1 MLHPDT
7 ELKYVSP
14 EIGYG
19 IFATALIPNGTITWV
34 KDELD
39 RIILKEDLK
48 NLTPSNLENLLKYS
62 YRNSLGDYVFCWD
75 LTRYV
80 NHSYRPN
87 SILTPL
93 GFEIAIRDI
102 LPGEEVTN
110 DYGTLNIIES
120 FECANGP
127 THERDLVCPDDLSR
141 YFAVWDAQI
150 SSSFPNISK
159 FPQPLNKFLTTQQ
172 TGDIDQILSGKMTM
186 PSVLTNLYKK

>member
-39 RIILKEDLK
+39 RIVPKEDLEK
-48 NLTPSNLENLLKYS
+48 LNPANLENLLKYS
-62 YRNSLGDYVFCWD
+62 YRNYRGDYVFCWD

-127 THERDLVCPDDLSR
+127 SHERDL
-141 YFAVWDAQI
+141 FALMI
-150 SSSFPNISK
+150 
-159 FPQPLNKFLTTQQ
+159 
-172 TGDIDQILSGKMTM
+172 
-186 PSVLTNLYKK
+186 

>member
-19 IFATALIPNGTITWV
+19 IFATALIPHGTITWV

-39 RIILKEDLK
+39 RIVLKEDLEK
-48 NLTPSNLENLLKYS
+48 LTTPNLENLLKYS
-62 YRNSLGDYVFCWD
+62 YRNYRGDYVFCWD

-127 THERDLVCPDDLSR
+127 SHERDLVCPDDLSR
-141 YFAVWDAQI
+141 YYSIWDAQI
-150 SSSFPNISK
+150 NSSFSMIPKIS
-159 FPQPLNKFLTTQQ
+159 QPLNKFLTLQQ
-172 TGDIDQILSGKMTM
+172 MGEIEQILSGEMTI
-186 PSVLTNLYKK
+186 PSVLNNLYKI